1 MSDENVPGESDDAGP
16 LGGYFAGLPYEI
28 DPDAAN
34 SFLDLLGNMTGLAP
48 GTDSASMLAGL
59 AQVMASN
66 PERFPPALRAMLEQA
81 GPEPFSGGGGG
92 GAAAAGRP
100 GAAAAGT
107 GAGAARGRGSGSD
120 FMAGLRGA
128 FNRPSSGGGGR
139 PAVSQV
145 RGRVA
150 GFCNLVR

>member
-1 MSDENVPGESDDAGP
+1 MPDKSDDAGP
-16 LGGYFAGLPYEI
+16 LGGYFASMPYEI

-34 SFLDLLGNMTGLAP
+34 SFMDLLGNMTGLAP

-66 PERFPPALRAMLEQA
+66 PERSPPSLRAMLEQA
-81 GPEPFSGGGGG
+81 GPEPFSGGGRGGGDG

-100 GAAAAGT
+100 GAAAAG
-107 GAGAARGRGSGSD
+107 AGAARGSSSGSD

-128 FNRPSSGGGGR
+128 FNRPPSGAGGR
-139 PAVSQV
+139 PAAAQV
-145 RGRVA
+145 RGRVV